1 MIMDNKYKKK
11 LSGFVQS
18 DQITKELDDLLKYYN
33 AENVEP
39 DLEQTKKILTRLDIN
54 KELLKMWEIY
64 N

>member
-11 LSGFVQS
+11 LSGFIQF

>member
-11 LSGFVQS
+11 LSGFIQS